1 MTTTYLVTDVSGS
14 VAASTGDIGAE
25 RSQAKTTEGVP
36 RSRASVSRDSFLDVL
51 RAIALTRVII
61 WHTFG
66 LAFLSWIVAT
76 MPIMFF
82 VAGTLL
88 YRSLDGRNATSVLK
102 KRLRRLLVPFWFF
115 GATVLGALSLLHIA
129 RPSEATRLEV
139 GQLFAWV
146 VPLVNPTASEWE
158 AGWASA
164 PLWYLR
170 CYLWIL
176 LLSPLL
182 LRGWRR
188 WGYGLLGPAAVIVVA
203 TQAAADRITPGAND
217 PIWILGD
224 LGLYSM
230 FVLLGFANA
239 EGRLSDLSRRDLVE
253 WALIGASGA
262 AVAWQVFPS
271 PDGVANHSYPT
282 LAWLGIAWLAA
293 IALLRPWLS
302 RADEVPGIGPVVRW
316 MTSRAMSIYLWHSP
330 VIVLSY
336 VLTRSIGIDPSP
348 LVLLALVGAGVVVM
362 SVATGWIED
371 LAGGRPAELWPG
383 RPLFTSSPATGS
395 GPRTTTIRTTLVGFV
410 AATILLGLI
419 ARPTVL
425 DQDAKGSPSVDAASG
440 LGLPPAPSG
449 RPDPTAAVPPAAPES
464 LPMASSTNDEAL
476 AALVDQWRTEH
487 GVAGVRVGLS
497 LASGERRTVLSG
509 ANEDGSA
516 IAIDDIVPVTS
527 ITKTMTAAL
536 IVQLRDEGLLELD
549 DTIPGLV
556 ANPDFAHSGVIT
568 YRQLLD
574 HSSGLAPYQEAIG
587 YDPSVPLDPVSA
599 INLAGSTPLQWEPG
613 TVGGY
618 SNSGFLTLGRLI
630 EQLTGESYDQAIERR
645 ILGPVGLTSTELETI
660 PVAGWV
666 GDSAGGIVS
675 NVGDL
680 LTWGDALY
688 RAGSVVSPASLAE
701 MTRIDPE
708 LASGLGTFPVCPCV
722 EEGGA
727 LQATSIGHNGGSVAL
742 QFAPSNNMIVVASF
756 TESFWTNDLSQ
767 ADVYS
772 LLESLRA
779 AVGS

>member
-1 MTTTYLVTDVSGS
+1 M
-14 VAASTGDIGAE
+14 
-25 RSQAKTTEGVP
+25 
-36 RSRASVSRDSFLDVL
+36 
-51 RAIALTRVII
+51 II

-66 LAFLSWIVAT
+66 LAILSWIVAT

-88 YRSLDGRNATSVLK
+88 YRSLDGRDAVAVLK
-102 KRLRRLLVPFWFF
+102 KRLRRLLIPFWFF

-139 GQLFAWV
+139 GQLVAWF
-146 VPLVNPTASEWE
+146 VPFVNPTASEWE

-188 WGYGLLGPAAVIVVA
+188 WGYGLLAPSAVIVVV
-203 TQAAADRITPGAND
+203 TQAVADRIMPGGNH

-224 LGLYSM
+224 LGLYSI
-230 FVLLGFANA
+230 FVVLGFANA
-239 EGRLSDLSRRDLVE
+239 EGRLSNLSRRDLVE

-302 RADEVPGIGPVVRW
+302 CADEIPGIGWVVRW

-336 VLTRSIGIDPSP
+336 VFTRSLGVDPSP
-348 LVLLALVGAGVVVM
+348 VVLLVLVAGGVVAM
-362 SVATGWIED
+362 STANGWIED
-371 LAGGRPAELWPG
+371 LAGGRPAQLWPG
-383 RPLFTSSPATGS
+383 RRLSNSLFAAGA
-395 GPRTTTIRTTLVGFV
+395 GPRTTAVRTTLAGFV
-410 AATILLGLI
+410 VATILLGLI
-419 ARPTVL
+419 VRPTTIDDVAGEPVAS
-425 DQDAKGSPSVDAASG
+425 DTVSG

-449 RPDPTAAVPPAAPES
+449 RPDPTAAVELVGPAS
-464 LPMASSTNDEAL
+464 LPLAASVDDEAL

-487 GVAGVRVGLS
+487 GVAGVRLGLS
-497 LASGERRTVLSG
+497 ITGGERRTLVSG

-516 IAIDDIVPVTS
+516 IAIDDVVPVTS
-527 ITKTMTAAL
+527 ITKTMTAAVIL
-536 IVQLRDEGLLELD
+536 QLRDEGLLELD
-549 DTIPGLV
+549 DPIPGLQ
-556 ANPDFAHSGVIT
+556 ADPDFGHAGVLT

-574 HSSGLAPYQEAIG
+574 HSSGLAPYQESIG
-587 YDPSVPLDPVSA
+587 YDPSVALDPVMA
-599 INLAGSTPLQWEPG
+599 VRLAGATPLQWEPG

-630 EQLTGESYDQAIERR
+630 EQLTGESYDRAIQSR
-645 ILGPVGLTSTELETI
+645 ILGPLGLTSTRIETT

-675 NVGDL
+675 NVADL

-688 RAGSVVSPASLAE
+688 RVGEIVSPTSLAE
-701 MTRIDPE
+701 MTRIDSE
-708 LASGLGTFPVCPCV
+708 LASGLGTFPVCPCI
-722 EEGGA
+722 EEGGT

-742 QFAPSNNMIVVASF
+742 QFAPSSDTLIVVSF
-756 TESFWTNDLSQ
+756 TESFWTNDLTQ

-779 AVGS
+779 SVTS